1 MDSEKNGVENR
12 WVVKTDALNIPVL
25 SLPSREPEAE
35 QVCRALL
42 VCYVSA
48 SRLIYFDQAK
58 AETKTEPAELF
69 SERVGGGV
77 IPTKHSGASH
87 HFRAGDPKGISR
99 RYLP

>member
-35 QVCRALL
+35 QVCRALR

-48 SRLIYFDQAK
+48 
-58 AETKTEPAELF
+58 
-69 SERVGGGV
+69 
-77 IPTKHSGASH
+77 
-87 HFRAGDPKGISR
+87 
-99 RYLP
+99 

>member
-1 MDSEKNGVENR
+1 M
-12 WVVKTDALNIPVL
+12 
-25 SLPSREPEAE
+25 
-35 QVCRALL
+35 
-42 VCYVSA
+42 
-48 SRLIYFDQAK
+48 